1 MKYKQL
7 RTFIFQ
13 SNQSPARLPAHVGE
27 EDDLRKRKS
36 TSSML
41 GFYFDRQ
48 LAGEAP
54 AEVQLWQEKLTD
66 RLSAERS
73 SSDGIWPSRHVRWT
87 SVKPAQV

>member
-13 SNQSPARLPAHVGE
+13 SNQSPTQLPAHVGE
-27 EDDLRKRKS
+27 EDDLRKCRS

-48 LAGEAP
+48 LAGEVP
-54 AEVQLWQEKLTD
+54 AE
-66 RLSAERS
+66 A
-73 SSDGIWPSRHVRWT
+73 
-87 SVKPAQV
+87 